1 MRHRYPR
8 RRSFH
13 RVLRIARRRGQRPSG
28 AGFRP
33 RAGER
38 HQVIAAR
45 RPCRGH
51 ELLAAWRGFLPVAAR
66 TDSGWIDAVIVL
78 FDLDGTLF
86 DHAGADHEA
95 ALALRAV
102 LAPKLPEKAFLTEW
116 RMAEI
121 RHYSR
126 YLAGEISFA
135 EQRRARVRAVAGER
149 LSDAEADLA
158 FNFYFSAY
166 RNAWRLFED
175 VRPCLAALSGLR
187 LGLVTNGDGAVQRR
201 KIEALGL
208 AEFFDAVVISGEVGL
223 AKPDPRIF
231 ALACARLGAEPA
243 SALFIGDD
251 RRLDAEAA
259 SAAGLRGLWLDRL
272 GADAPDPI
280 RVASLVEIPALCAA
294 AG

>member
-1 MRHRYPR
+1 M
-8 RRSFH
+8 
-13 RVLRIARRRGQRPSG
+13 
-28 AGFRP
+28 
-33 RAGER
+33 
-38 HQVIAAR
+38 
-45 RPCRGH
+45 
-51 ELLAAWRGFLPVAAR
+51 
-66 TDSGWIDAVIVL
+66 